1 MRRLVALVALVLAA
15 CSSSPSGSTASV
27 SPSAIRSPSAG
38 APPTATPGATP
49 TSPADLPV
57 TPVDFSCRLPVVWST
72 TDTSGITLHG
82 ASIAFPSAQLA
93 EDPAGTMHSRLV
105 EGDYATTAMPI
116 LHGDGVVPF
125 YDRVFS
131 RWVPARASQALPDGS
146 GYAYVTWNA
155 QSGIFTAHVVDM
167 ATASSRDFSLP
178 GGFLPYVADYDA
190 SGVYLVGGSGLGGPG
205 DGVWLLNPKTGA
217 VNEIGHIHQ
226 VWAVR
231 GGYAWVARLDPRDTT
246 VYPPS
251 ELPPANSLVR
261 INLATGAETV
271 WFYRPGVYPWLLGL
285 ASNDK
290 AVLLL
295 GLGPNASEVRLANS
309 AGSSGE
315 LVYAGNTSGL
325 DYVQG
330 DGSRL
335 WFGNA
340 RGIYLYRP
348 TRGFQKV
355 FAYAADP
362 STSNRI
368 EPAGLCI

>member
-1 MRRLVALVALVLAA
+1 M
-15 CSSSPSGSTASV
+15 
-27 SPSAIRSPSAG
+27 
-38 APPTATPGATP
+38 
-49 TSPADLPV
+49 
-57 TPVDFSCRLPVVWST
+57 
-72 TDTSGITLHG
+72 TLQG
-82 ASIAFPSAQLA
+82 ASIAFPTAQLA
-93 EDPAGTMHSRLV
+93 EDPSGTMHYRSV
-105 EGDYATTAMPI
+105 EADFATTATPI

-125 YDRVFS
+125 YDRAFS

-155 QSGIFTAHVVDM
+155 QTGIFTAHVVDV
-167 ATASSRDFSLP
+167 ATASSSAFSLP
-178 GGFLPYVADYDA
+178 TGFRPYVADYEA
-190 SGVYLVGGSGLGGPG
+190 FGVYLVGGSALGGPG
-205 DGVWLLNPKTGA
+205 DGVWLLDPKTGG
-217 VNEIGHIHQ
+217 VTEIGHIHQ

-231 GGYAWVARLDPRDTT
+231 DGYAWVARLDPRDTT

-251 ELPPANSLVR
+251 EVAPANSLVR

-271 WFYRPGVYPWLLGL
+271 WFYRPGVYPGLLGL
-285 ASNDK
+285 ASTDG

-295 GLGPNASEVRLANS
+295 GLGPNTSEVHLVNS

-315 LVYAGNTSGL
+315 LVYAGKTSEL

-330 DGSRL
+330 DGTRL

-348 TRGFQKV
+348 ARGFQKV

-368 EPAGLCI
+368 EPAGFCI

>member
-1 MRRLVALVALVLAA
+1 MRRLLVLVALVLAA
-15 CSSSPSGSTASV
+15 CSSSGSTASV
-27 SPSAIRSPSAG
+27 SPGATRSPSAS
-38 APPTATPGATP
+38 AAPTATPGATP

-72 TDTSGITLHG
+72 TDNSGMTLQG
-82 ASIAFPSAQLA
+82 ASIAFPTAQLA

-105 EGDYATTAMPI
+105 EGDFATTATPI
-116 LHGDGVVPF
+116 LRGDGVVPF
-125 YDRVFS
+125 YDRAYS
-131 RWVPARASQALPDGS
+131 RWVPARKSQALPDGS

-155 QSGIFTAHVVDM
+155 QAGIFTAHVVDV

-178 GGFLPYVADYDA
+178 TGFSPYVADYDV
-190 SGVYLVGGSGLGGPG
+190 SGVYLVGGSALGGPG
-205 DGVWLLNPKTGA
+205 EGVWLLNLKTGA
-217 VNEIGHIHQ
+217 VKEIGHIHQ

-231 GGYAWVARLDPRDTT
+231 DGYAWVGRLDPRDTT

-251 ELPPANSLVR
+251 ELALANSLVR

-285 ASNDK
+285 ASTDE
-290 AVLLL
+290 AVVLL
-295 GLGPNASEVRLANS
+295 GLGPNANEVRLVNS

-315 LVYAGNTSGL
+315 LVYAGDTSEL

-330 DGSRL
+330 DQNRL

-348 TRGFQKV
+348 AAGFQKV

-368 EPAGLCI
+368 EPAGFCI